1 MKRLRIQTRVFIIA
15 LLPTL
20 IISLLLGVY
29 IIGSRINDAE
39 KELNLYGQA
48 ILSHV
53 VRISRAGIL
62 KNDREVLQEITSLVL
77 EEKEL
82 QSITFFGPKHDLL
95 AYSGSDDPL
104 SPEYLKNVIF
114 DDEKPSIV
122 EGKDTITLTAPVII
136 NDLNLANHPTYSN
149 GSSHKKLVG
158 WVAVSLSRTTTLL
171 EEYQVIIVTMIFLSL
186 GIIISVFLSRRT
198 SRHLTRPLLKMR
210 TAIKQIEQGKLETQ
224 IDTHSPGELGEL
236 EEGINNMTAA
246 LQRARDGLESNIE
259 QATAN
264 LKKSLDTIETQNVEL
279 ARAQKEALEAS
290 RIKSEFIANMSH
302 EIRTPMN
309 GIIGFTNL
317 LLETELSNLQRNYL
331 STIQKST
338 LSLLNLVN
346 NILDFSRLDAGQLRL
361 EYLAFDIRDSI
372 EEVLAIM
379 STLANAKQL
388 EFVALIDDDVPRKI
402 ISDPLRFK
410 QIIINLVSNAVKFT
424 DKGDVIIRV
433 TTEKKTT
440 KNAKIRVTISDT
452 GIGLSSGDQKLIFRA
467 FQQADTSIAR
477 KYGGTGL
484 GLAICKKLI
493 DQMAGKIGMESNE
506 GKGSLF
512 WFTFTAERTQC
523 ETESDAELIN
533 FTGTNIYIYEPHPV
547 SRQVIKNTLNHW
559 NINTIDFSDSNE
571 LLQQLKQNA
580 GQAQEPSIL
589 IAGINQQQIH
599 QGTVGTEIAAIR
611 EYFKGPLIVLTN
623 SSEQA
628 TLEYFISKGATVSL
642 TKPIIRNNLYH
653 AIFQLISESPNQTH
667 FKYMPPQEQNGFLQF
682 AGKHILCVD
691 DNIHNANL
699 VSALFSNT
707 KAHLVIAHD
716 GTEALQLIEKQKFDL
731 ILMDLRMPKMDG
743 MEALKYIRGSQ
754 NLNTTTPVIALSA
767 HIADDEYKNL
777 MALGFND
784 YLIKPVI
791 KTTLFKIVTKW
802 IQDSAKKVG
811 QTHPDFED
819 LPVIDWQLGMKLA
832 GHKKE
837 LAEEM
842 LNLLTENLIQE
853 VHLIKQSNESQDYSE
868 AQRRLHKLHGAVC
881 YCGTPRLKKA
891 IAALETA
898 FKQSRMDVVPALLAQ
913 FELECDLL
921 LKAIQVQANA

>member
-20 IISLLLGVY
+20 IISLLLGIY
-29 IIGSRINDAE
+29 IIGSRIHDAE

-53 VRISRAGIL
+53 VRASRAGIL
-62 KNDREVLQEITSLVL
+62 KNDRQILQEITNLVL
-77 EEKEL
+77 EEKDL
-82 QSITFFGPKHDLL
+82 QSITFFGPKQELL

-104 SPEYLKNVIF
+104 SPEYLKNVVF
-114 DDEKPSIV
+114 NDEKPAIV
-122 EGKDTITLTAPVII
+122 EGKDTITFTAPII
-136 NDLNLANHPTYSN
+136 VNDLNLANHSTNFN
-149 GSSHKKLVG
+149 GSSHKKIVG
-158 WVAVSLSRTTTLL
+158 WVAVALSRTTTLL
-171 EEYQVIIVTMIFLSL
+171 EEYQVIIVTIFFLML
-186 GIIISVFLSRRT
+186 GLLISVFLARRT
-198 SRHLTRPLLKMR
+198 ARHLTRPLLKMR
-210 TAIKQIEQGKLETQ
+210 SAIKEIEQGKLETQ

-264 LKKSLDTIETQNVEL
+264 LKQSLDTIETQNTEL

-309 GIIGFTNL
+309 GIVGFTNL

-331 STIQKST
+331 TTIQKST

-388 EFVALIDDDVPRKI
+388 EFVALIDDEVPRKI

-424 DKGDVIIRV
+424 DKGDVIIHV
-433 TTEKKTT
+433 TAEKKTA
-440 KNAKIRVTISDT
+440 KNAKLRVTISDT

-493 DQMAGKIGMESNE
+493 DQMAGKIGMESHE

-512 WFTFTAERTQC
+512 WFTFTAERTS
-523 ETESDAELIN
+523 ETEPEPELIH
-533 FTGTNIYIYEPHPV
+533 FTGTNVYIYETHPI

-559 NINTIDFSDSNE
+559 NINTIDFSDSKT
-571 LLQQLKQNA
+571 LLDKLKQNS
-580 GQAQEPSIL
+580 GQTREPSVI

-599 QGTVGTEIAAIR
+599 QGTAVTEVANIR
-611 EYFKGPLIVLTN
+611 EYYKGPLIVLTN

-628 TLEYFISKGATVSL
+628 TLEYFLSAGATVSL

-653 AIFQLISESPNQTH
+653 AIFQLISEPQNQNH
-667 FKYMPPQEQNGFLQF
+667 FKFTPFYEQNASLQF
-682 AGKHILCVD
+682 EGKHILCVD

-707 KAHLVIAHD
+707 QAHIVIAHD
-716 GTEALQLIEKQKFDL
+716 GTEALQLTEKQKFDL

-743 MEALKYIRGSQ
+743 IETLKHIRGTNNMNS
-754 NLNTTTPVIALSA
+754 TTPVIALSA
-767 HIADDEYKNL
+767 HIAEDEYTNL
-777 MALGFND
+777 IALGFND

-791 KTTLFKIVTKW
+791 KTSLFKIVKKW
-802 IQDSAKKVG
+802 IQDKPAQSAAPLS
-811 QTHPDFED
+811 QN
-819 LPVIDWQLGMKLA
+819 LPVIDWQLGMKLV
-832 GHKKE
+832 GNKRE

-842 LNLLTENLIQE
+842 LNLLTASLEDE
-853 VHLIKQSNESQDYSE
+853 VNLIKQSNNNHNYEE

-898 FKQSRMDVVPALLAQ
+898 FKQSKMDDIPTLLDQ
-913 FELECDLL
+913 LELESDLL
-921 LKAIQVQANA
+921 LKATQVQVNT